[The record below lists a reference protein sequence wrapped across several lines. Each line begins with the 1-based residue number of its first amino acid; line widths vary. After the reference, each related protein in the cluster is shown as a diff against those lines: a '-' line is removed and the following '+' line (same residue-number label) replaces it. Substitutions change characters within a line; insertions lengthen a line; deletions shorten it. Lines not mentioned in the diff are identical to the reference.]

1 MAKLTSIAC
10 VQLLRVFAFAAFTG
24 ALATQSQTTLRPAL
38 EPPDVKIDA
47 PPVTAPP
54 ESFFKMI
61 EERISDPR
69 RFGRGRREEAE
80 HADEEKPSAE
90 KSAAALAI
98 YRDFYKKYLD
108 VKGLPV
114 AAHADVAD
122 LALQRTYEIVTHML
136 AGRPD
141 ILAAM
146 VSNHTYLIIIGKNQ
160 VYTDMPE
167 YRNHP
172 NPTFQ
177 NERVRGTGGNP
188 TSFGEENL
196 LSLPIDRYD
205 DESIAVHEFCHTIDG
220 TLRRIDPTWE
230 QRRSAA
236 WENVRAKGLYSQTYA
251 GSNPGEYW
259 AEIAQAYF
267 DCNRVNNW
275 NHGPVGRRE
284 QLRVYDPVGY
294 ELCRSVFNLS
304 PEQDWRYKWLQE
316 LPRVSAPPTTPM
328 FTNIHP
334 WYIKF
339 TWAREFTVV
348 GRGASDESL
357 LRANETIRRM
367 FAYRHDILKALMAD
381 GMKLVVLGPN
391 ESIADL
397 PEYKKLADKSKVDH
411 TLRFLTYNP
420 EMKLLVVS
428 QENVLANPRD
438 MYVGDNQVIRVFGDA
453 LYRVAGMR
461 PVDPEWE
468 SRPRNV
474 WQQYELRVKRLDADF
489 DKAVTELFDKAK
501 SAKKWQGTSAIED
514 KFAYWI
520 AGVLAYFDATGQDD
534 APNDFRSTVN
544 TREKLKEYDPD
555 LFALVNETMAYETK
569 VDWRFRP

>member
-1 MAKLTSIAC
+1 MIIQRAMRPT
-10 VQLLRVFAFAAFTG
+10 AAFL
-24 ALATQSQTTLRPAL
+24 LAGLVFVVVARAESGLRPAMD
-38 EPPDVKIDA
+38 PPDVKIDA
-47 PPVTAPP
+47 PAVTSPP

-61 EERISDPR
+61 EERISNPR
-69 RFGRGRREEAE
+69 RFGRGRQGAEQTEEQ
-80 HADEEKPSAE
+80 KPNAE
-90 KSAAALAI
+90 KIAAEMAI
-98 YRDFYKKYLD
+98 YRNFYKKYID
-108 VKGLPV
+108 VNGMPV
-114 AAHADVAD
+114 AAHGDVAD

-146 VSNHTYLIIIGKNQ
+146 VSNRTYLIVIGKNQ

-172 NPTFQ
+172 NPAFQ

-205 DESIAVHEFCHTIDG
+205 DESIGVHEFCHTIDS

-236 WENVRAKGLYSQTYA
+236 WENVRAKGLYFQTYA
-251 GSNPGEYW
+251 GSNPAEYW
-259 AEIAQAYF
+259 AEVCQSYF

-275 NHGPVGRRE
+275 NHGPIGHRE
-284 QLRVYDPVGY
+284 QLKAYDPMSY
-294 ELCRSVFNLS
+294 ELCRSVFNFS
-304 PEQDWRYKWLQE
+304 PEQDWRYTWLQK
-316 LPRVSAPPTTPM
+316 LPMISAPPTTPM
-328 FTNIHP
+328 FKNIDA
-334 WYIKF
+334 WYTKF

-348 GRGASDESL
+348 GRGASDEGL

-381 GMKLVVLGPN
+381 GVKLVVLGPK
-391 ESIADL
+391 ESVADL
-397 PEYKKLADKSKVDH
+397 PEYKKLADKSKIDH
-411 TLRFLTYNP
+411 TLRYLTYNP
-420 EMKLLVVS
+420 GMKLLVVS
-428 QENVLANPRD
+428 QENVLANPRV
-438 MYVGDNQVIRVFGDA
+438 MYVGDNQVIRVFADA
-453 LYRVAGMR
+453 LYRVAGLR
-461 PVDPEWE
+461 PVVPDY
-468 SRPRNV
+468 RGN
-474 WQQYELRVKRLDADF
+474 QQYELRVKRLDEQF
-489 DKAVTELFDKAK
+489 DKAVSGVFDKAK
-501 SAKKWQGTSAIED
+501 SAKKWQGTSAVED
-514 KFAYWI
+514 KFAYWT

-555 LFALVNETMAYETK
+555 LFAFVNETMAYETK
-569 VDWRFRP
+569 VDWRYKP

>member
-1 MAKLTSIAC
+1 MAKLKTTTC
-10 VQLLRVFAFAAFTG
+10 LRLHLLA
-24 ALATQSQTTLRPAL
+24 ALAVVALAALAEGQNALRPAL
-38 EPPDVKIDA
+38 DPPDVKIDA
-47 PPVTAPP
+47 PAVTAPP

-61 EERISDPR
+61 EERIGSPR
-69 RFGRGRREEAE
+69 RFGRARREGAE
-80 HADEEKPSAE
+80 QADDPRPSAE
-90 KSAAALAI
+90 KIAAEMAL
-98 YRDFYKKYLD
+98 YRNFYKKYID
-108 VKGLPV
+108 VKGMPV
-114 AAHADVAD
+114 AAHGDVAD
-122 LALQRTYEIVTHML
+122 LALQRTCEIVTHML

-141 ILAAM
+141 ILASM
-146 VSNHTYLIIIGKNQ
+146 VSNRTYLIIIGKNQ

-205 DESIAVHEFCHTIDG
+205 DESIGVHEFCHTIDS

-236 WENVRAKGLYSQTYA
+236 FQNVRDKGLYFQTYA

-275 NHGPVGRRE
+275 NHGPVGHRE

-294 ELCRSVFNLS
+294 ELCRSVFHLG
-304 PEQDWRYKWLQE
+304 PEQDWRYRWLQK
-316 LPRVSAPPTTPM
+316 LPMVSAPPTTPM
-328 FTNIHP
+328 FANIHP
-334 WYIKF
+334 WYTKF

-348 GRGASDESL
+348 GRGASDEAL
-357 LRANETIRRM
+357 LRANEIIRRM
-367 FAYRHDILKALMAD
+367 FAYRHDIVKALMAD
-381 GMKLVVLGPN
+381 GVKLVVLGPN

-411 TLRFLTYNP
+411 TVRFLTYHP
-420 EMKLLVVS
+420 EMKLLVVA

-438 MYVGDNQVIRVFGDA
+438 MYVGDNQVIRVFADA

-461 PVDPEWE
+461 PVIPDY
-468 SRPRNV
+468 RGN
-474 WQQYELRVKRLDADF
+474 QQYELRVKRLDTDF
-489 DKAVTELFDKAK
+489 DKAVTELFEKAK
-501 SAKKWQGTSAIED
+501 AAKKWQGTSAIED
-514 KFAYWI
+514 KFAYWT

-534 APNDFRSTVN
+534 APNDFRSTID
-544 TREKLKEYDPD
+544 TREKLQEYDTE
-555 LFALVNETMAYETK
+555 LFTFVNETMAYATK
-569 VDWRFRP
+569 VDWRYRP